1 MYLMENTE
9 CEIRWLEVLNSKK
22 DSISINW
29 RDMILLLF
37 QICHYMGTCHYQCR
51 WTDEASFEFCFGGIE
66 QGFVVAVG
74 SYGCI

>member
-1 MYLMENTE
+1 
-9 CEIRWLEVLNSKK
+9 
-22 DSISINW
+22 
-29 RDMILLLF
+29 MILLLF